1 MWNTKNQNDHI
12 HPNNTSSFV
21 KQNKKAHQKVIFI
34 FFLVASDVL
43 IYLELSG

>member
-21 KQNKKAHQKVIFI
+21 KQNKTKRSPEGDF
-34 FFLVASDVL
+34 FFLNFVASDIL
-43 IYLELSG
+43 IYL